1 MVKLALMGYRPFF
14 RQKSFPKEK
23 HSTNSGPDPYSFKT
37 DYDYTLNDLMN
48 YNPLNPDEIN
58 GPEHERPLI
67 SDLSYYL
74 DTIGSRGYVPLRN
87 IGWTRHYGS
96 YEVDLM
102 QDCLL
107 LPKGR
112 LVTFRYEV
120 KAKETWNPQK
130 IRDQLNHISGV
141 QPVWVEQV
149 NNFSNRLKWLHKKIM
164 GDPAV
169 GLILLSNGD
178 FYSEFN
184 FELIE
189 PDSVASQISS
199 SYSGRDKDLMLA
211 TYALLK
217 NLCHVRTTL
226 EDGLLWVDDLSFCL
240 DLVNDSSNVYL
251 AFNPVESSRDSVLI
265 INPYAGRDLIK
276 GLIVNNPFFGK
287 IFKGVFAPLKNYG

>member
-1 MVKLALMGYRPFF
+1 
-14 RQKSFPKEK
+14 
-23 HSTNSGPDPYSFKT
+23 
-37 DYDYTLNDLMN
+37 
-48 YNPLNPDEIN
+48 
-58 GPEHERPLI
+58 
-67 SDLSYYL
+67 
-74 DTIGSRGYVPLRN
+74 
-87 IGWTRHYGS
+87 
-96 YEVDLM
+96 
-102 QDCLL
+102 
-107 LPKGR
+107 
-112 LVTFRYEV
+112 
-120 KAKETWNPQK
+120 
-130 IRDQLNHISGV
+130 
-141 QPVWVEQV
+141 
-149 NNFSNRLKWLHKKIM
+149 M